1 MTTSR
6 ISMSRRDFGLCLGGL
21 AVLSV
26 SAAADSFLNEGLSDP
41 AVLNSAKESLSK
53 IPETIGAWTST
64 PLTID
69 ERELRLGEISGYFR
83 REFRHAETGRAVV
96 LTILCGAAGPMSVH
110 PPTACF
116 EGVGYSL
123 ISGPSVVGVTD
134 AEDVTISLNKAA
146 FRPQGAMTSDVV
158 RVFWGWS
165 PDGAWDAP
173 ANPRIAYRGQ
183 PVLFKLYTVD
193 RAWDSGD
200 GLAQSETFLTDALP
214 VIRRTLA
221 ASQNS

>member
-1 MTTSR
+1 MTSSKT
-6 ISMSRRDFGLCLGGL
+6 SMSRRDFGLCLGGL
-21 AVLSV
+21 AALSV
-26 SAAADSFLNEGLSDP
+26 SAAADSRLNEGLSDP
-41 AVLNSAKESLSK
+41 VVLNAAKESLER
-53 IPETIGAWTST
+53 IPATIGAWTSK
-64 PLTID
+64 PMTID
-69 ERELRLGEISGYFR
+69 ERAIRLGEISGYFR

-96 LTILCGAAGPMSVH
+96 LTILCGGAGPMSVH

-123 ISGPSVVGVTD
+123 VSGPAVIGITD
-134 AEDVTISLNKAA
+134 TDDITISLNKAA
-146 FRPQGAMTSDVV
+146 FRLQEEMTSDMT

-165 PDGAWDAP
+165 ADGTWDAP

-214 VIRRTLA
+214 VIRRALA
-221 ASQNS
+221 VSQNS

>member
-1 MTTSR
+1 MTTTR
-6 ISMSRRDFGLCLGGL
+6 ISVSRRDFGLCLGGL

-26 SAAADSFLNEGLSDP
+26 SAAADSLLNEGLSDP

-64 PLTID
+64 PMTID

-134 AEDVTISLNKAA
+134 AEDVTISLNKAT

-165 PDGAWDAP
+165 PNGEWDAP
-173 ANPRIAYRGQ
+173 ANPRISYRGQ

-214 VIRRTLA
+214 VIRQALA
-221 ASQNS
+221 ASKNS

>member
-1 MTTSR
+1 
-6 ISMSRRDFGLCLGGL
+6 MSRRDFGLCLGGL
-21 AVLSV
+21 AALGV
-26 SAAADSFLNEGLSDP
+26 SAAADSRLIEGLSDP
-41 AVLNSAKESLSK
+41 VVLNAAKESLER
-53 IPETIGAWTST
+53 IPATIGAWTSK
-64 PLTID
+64 PMKID
-69 ERELRLGEISGYFR
+69 ERAIRLGEISGYFR

-96 LTILCGAAGPMSVH
+96 LTILCGGAGPMSVH

-123 ISGPSVVGVTD
+123 VSGPAVIGITD
-134 AEDVTISLNKAA
+134 NDDITISLNKAA
-146 FRPQGAMTSDVV
+146 FRLQEEMTSDMT

-165 PDGAWDAP
+165 ADGTWDAP

-214 VIRRTLA
+214 VIRRALA
-221 ASQNS
+221 VSQNS

>member
-1 MTTSR
+1 
-6 ISMSRRDFGLCLGGL
+6 MSRRDFGLCLGGL
-21 AVLSV
+21 AALGV
-26 SAAADSFLNEGLSDP
+26 SAAADSRLNEGLSDP
-41 AVLNSAKESLSK
+41 VVLNAAKESLER
-53 IPETIGAWTST
+53 IPATIGAWTSK
-64 PLTID
+64 PMKID
-69 ERELRLGEISGYFR
+69 ERAIRLGEISGYFR

-96 LTILCGAAGPMSVH
+96 LTILCGGAGPMSVH

-123 ISGPSVVGVTD
+123 VSGPAVIGITD
-134 AEDVTISLNKAA
+134 NDDITISLNKAA
-146 FRPQGAMTSDVV
+146 FRLQEEMTSDMT

-165 PDGAWDAP
+165 ADGTWDAP

-214 VIRRTLA
+214 VIRRALA
-221 ASQNS
+221 VSQNS

>member
-1 MTTSR
+1 M
-6 ISMSRRDFGLCLGGL
+6 
-21 AVLSV
+21 
-26 SAAADSFLNEGLSDP
+26 
-41 AVLNSAKESLSK
+41 
-53 IPETIGAWTST
+53 
-64 PLTID
+64 TID
-69 ERELRLGEISGYFR
+69 EREIRLGEISGYFR

-96 LTILCGAAGPMSVH
+96 LTILCGGAGPMSVH

-123 ISGPSVVGVTD
+123 VSGPAVIGITD
-134 AEDVTISLNKAA
+134 NDDITISLNKAA
-146 FRPQGAMTSDVV
+146 FRLQEEMTSDMT

-165 PDGAWDAP
+165 ADGTWDAP

-214 VIRRTLA
+214 VIRRALA
-221 ASQNS
+221 VSQNS

>member
-1 MTTSR
+1 MTSFKT
-6 ISMSRRDFGLCLGGL
+6 SMSRRDFGLCLSGL
-21 AVLSV
+21 AALSV
-26 SAAADSFLNEGLSDP
+26 SAAADSLLTEGLSDP
-41 AVLNSAKESLSK
+41 AVLNAANASLEK
-53 IPETIGAWTST
+53 IPDTIGAWTST
-64 PLTID
+64 PLKID
-69 ERELRLGEISGYFR
+69 ERELRLGEITGYFR

-123 ISGPSVVGVTD
+123 VSGPAVVGVTD
-134 AEDVTISLNKAA
+134 TEEITISLNKAA
-146 FRPQGAMTSDVV
+146 FRPQGAMSSDIT

-165 PDGAWDAP
+165 ADGAWDAP

-200 GLAQSETFLTDALP
+200 GLAQSETFLADALP
-214 VIRRTLA
+214 VIRRALA
-221 ASQNS
+221 TSKKS

>member
-26 SAAADSFLNEGLSDP
+26 SATADSFLNEGLSDP
-41 AVLNSAKESLSK
+41 AILNSAKETLSK

-83 REFRHAETGRAVV
+83 REFRHAETGRAVA

-134 AEDVTISLNKAA
+134 ADDVTISLNKAT

>member
-1 MTTSR
+1 MTTSK

-21 AVLSV
+21 TVLSV

-41 AVLNSAKESLSK
+41 AILNSAKESLSK

-123 ISGPSVVGVTD
+123 ISGPSVVGVTGAD
-134 AEDVTISLNKAA
+134 DVTISLNKATFRLTMAAPSA
-146 FRPQGAMTSDVV
+146 FCTSTAT
-158 RVFWGWS
+158 S
-165 PDGAWDAP
+165 
-173 ANPRIAYRGQ
+173 I
-183 PVLFKLYTVD
+183 
-193 RAWDSGD
+193 
-200 GLAQSETFLTDALP
+200 LP
-214 VIRRTLA
+214 LSA
-221 ASQNS
+221 